1 MPCHRECPSNRGKF
15 FTGKGIN
22 VQLATTYIHALN
34 GRLRIKVTGVKGSP
48 AKALEIE
55 GGLQAIA
62 GVNHVKANPTTG
74 NVLILY
80 YPERIGQQEVIG
92 ALQRLGCLHAYST
105 SPVMVANRSP
115 VLRGVADRLVETL
128 VRSTVELALQRLV
141 TALI

>member
-1 MPCHRECPSNRGKF
+1 
-15 FTGKGIN
+15 
-22 VQLATTYIHALN
+22 VQPTSTYVHALK
-34 GRLRIKVTGVKGSP
+34 GRLRIKVSGMKGSP

-55 GGLQAIA
+55 GQLRALA

-80 YPERIGQQEVIG
+80 YPDRIGQQEVIG

-105 SPVMVANRSP
+105 SPVMVADRSP
-115 VLRGVADRLVETL
+115 VLRGVADSLVETL

>member
-1 MPCHRECPSNRGKF
+1 VS
-15 FTGKGIN
+15 
-22 VQLATTYIHALN
+22 
-34 GRLRIKVTGVKGSP
+34 GVKGSP

-55 GGLQAIA
+55 GRLQAMA

-80 YPERIGQQEVIG
+80 YPDQIGQQEVIG
-92 ALQRLGCLHAYST
+92 ALQHLGCLHAYST
-105 SPVMVANRSP
+105 SPVVMASHNP

-128 VRSTVELALQRLV
+128 VHSTVELALQRLV